1 MARSLGLA
9 GEAVAAERSLA
20 KQRACAEADVQTA
33 AAGTCARAFQVSLCA
48 QAWMSM
54 LLLGSFRSES
64 HLRMMA
70 HEMSR
75 YTIRAELM
83 ACSTSCT

>member
-20 KQRACAEADVQTA
+20 KQRACAEADMQTA
-33 AAGTCARAFQVSLCA
+33 AAGACAQAFQVSLCA

-54 LLLGSFRSES
+54 LLLGSFKGESRARSEGDG
-64 HLRMMA
+64 A
-70 HEMSR
+70 
-75 YTIRAELM
+75 
-83 ACSTSCT
+83 